1 MQYVA
6 FLRAINTTGR
16 FVRMERLRRAF
27 KAIGF
32 AQVET
37 YIQSGNILFESDST
51 DRSALENQIEYGLQ
65 GILGFPV
72 PTFVR
77 TGQEML
83 EISDQQP
90 FADLDRGEDYTIYVI
105 FVHAEPSLELQ
116 QALLERNNEVDRL
129 KIYKNQI
136 FWLYNR
142 SQGESSLS
150 NAKIEHILRVPA
162 TLRNMTTIH
171 KIAEKY
177 RK

>member
-1 MQYVA
+1 MQYAA

-32 AQVET
+32 AQVQT
-37 YIQSGNILFESDST
+37 YIQSGNILFESEST
-51 DRSALENQIEYGLQ
+51 DRRSLENQIEYGLQ

-77 TGQEML
+77 TSQEL
-83 EISDQQP
+83 IEIIDQQP
-90 FADLDRGEDYTIYVI
+90 FAEPDNYTIYVI
-105 FVHAEPSLELQ
+105 FVHAEPPPELQ
-116 QALLERNNEVDRL
+116 HALLERNSEIDHL

-162 TLRNMTTIH
+162 TLRNMTTIRA
-171 KIAEKY
+171 IAEKF
-177 RK
+177 RR